1 MFTNDSWIK
10 YQEEAGRVVKT
21 VEEYLKAKTN
31 EQLLKNLTLPKEEWA
46 RVQMNRLNYMSNVC
60 AVEIKKATKDLTRIT
75 TEGIEEAI
83 KVSSKD
89 FIELASNETQEI
101 LINETSR
108 VQLEIGIQKQALK
121 NNTTMNHLFHAAIE
135 EFRATIPR
143 VQLDSRDLKST
154 LVEAIRT
161 NTDRGYVIYENGR
174 QVQFKSWMEM
184 SVRTDIQNNALANVE
199 SSAKALGVVAFIASE
214 HFDCADDH
222 RDYQGKFYLADN
234 VFDEWNG
241 KYMYLK
247 TAKGDGFLTRPN
259 CRHYVKPVLKEQ
271 LGEITAKDLG
281 MQKGTYR
288 SENYEA
294 LVEQRKNERN
304 IRHYANRIDNTK
316 LLMKNMP
323 EDENLKSMLARDRAL
338 YKKWDSTQKDLIART
353 PLKRRRDRERPGV
366 IIAFKAIQKR
376 L

>member
-46 RVQMNRLNYMSNVC
+46 RAQMNRLNYMSNVC

-214 HFDCADDH
+214 HFDCAKDH
-222 RDYQGKFYLADN
+222 APYQGKFYLADN

-259 CRHYVKPVLKEQ
+259 CRHYVRPVLKEQ

-304 IRHYANRIDNTK
+304 IRHYADRIENTK
-316 LLMKNMP
+316 LLINKMP

-338 YKKWDSTQKDLIART
+338 YKKWDSTQKDLIDRT

-366 IIAFKAIQKR
+366 IIAFKAIRKR